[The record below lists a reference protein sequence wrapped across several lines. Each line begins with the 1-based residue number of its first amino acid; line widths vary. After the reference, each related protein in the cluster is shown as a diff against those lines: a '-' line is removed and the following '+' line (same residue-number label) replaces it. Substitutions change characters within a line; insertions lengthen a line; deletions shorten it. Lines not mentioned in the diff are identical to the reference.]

1 MFWRVLTSIALLVAS
16 WMLMVL
22 VDNTPGRL
30 GWREALIIPIVIYAA
45 WQGAKELMEWYRQEG

>member
-1 MFWRVLTSIALLVAS
+1 
-16 WMLMVL
+16 MVL